1 MNTSTSICHKE
12 KELLREKAN
21 IVKLIVREVRCEIE
35 HANVSPLFPLYI
47 YSLITVLE
55 ERQVVA
61 DRLPVAA
68 DTGFCKCNKQNG

>member
-1 MNTSTSICHKE
+1 M
-12 KELLREKAN
+12 
-21 IVKLIVREVRCEIE
+21 KL
-35 HANVSPLFPLYI
+35 SMQMYPPLFPLYI
-47 YSLITVLE
+47 YSQIIVLE